1 MIIEILRLNHRIA
14 RDKRITTHVGLTS
27 RSLGASA
34 MYYSGDKDSEMENSI
49 NKITEKFGGPFIIEH
64 VKNEISLIKEKKK
77 QGYIISHLTMY
88 GISFEKYIK
97 KLKKE
102 EKQLIIVGGEK
113 VEPEYYQLADY
124 NISVTSQPISEV
136 SALGIFLY
144 NIHGIKEDFK
154 DAKIKVIEQERGK
167 LLKEF

>member
-27 RSLGASA
+27 RSLGASM
-34 MYYSGDKDSEMENSI
+34 MYYSGDKDSEMESSI
-49 NKITEKFGGPFIIEH
+49 NKITEKFGGPFNIEH
-64 VKNEISLIKEKKK
+64 IKNETSIIKEKKK
-77 QGYIISHLTMY
+77 QGYTITHLTMY
-88 GISFEKYIK
+88 GVSFEKNSK

-102 EKQLIIVGGEK
+102 EKHLVIVGGEK
-113 VEPEYYQLADY
+113 VEPEFYQLADY

-144 NIHGIKEDFK
+144 TIHGVKEDFK
-154 DAKIKVIEQERGK
+154 NAKIKVIEQERGK
-167 LLKEF
+167 LVKNI

>member
-88 GISFEKYIK
+88 GISFEKYI
-97 KLKKE
+97 LLSNHKE
-102 EKQLIIVGGEK
+102 HWLVFVKFFLFVII
-113 VEPEYYQLADY
+113 
-124 NISVTSQPISEV
+124 
-136 SALGIFLY
+136 
-144 NIHGIKEDFK
+144 
-154 DAKIKVIEQERGK
+154 
-167 LLKEF
+167 